1 MNREGNDNKNKSA
14 VLAECCLKFVLCLW
28 ISLSL
33 QLHPGP
39 VSLPLT
45 PSLLNLLIF
54 FFVFQAIIDVIHPT
68 KSDES
73 GEMADDEDD
82 DDDDDDYVTESEEE
96 VDVDGGEDE
105 PFVVSDV
112 TESSLQL
119 EVQVS

>member
-1 MNREGNDNKNKSA
+1 MDWEGNDKRKQVCRPGR
-14 VLAECCLKFVLCLW
+14 VLPKV
-28 ISLSL
+28 
-33 QLHPGP
+33 GT
-39 VSLPLT
+39 VSLDFYNSILDQRYC
-45 PSLLNLLIF
+45 LNAFPFKPF

-112 TESSLQL
+112 TESPLQL
-119 EVQVS
+119 EVQVC

>member
-1 MNREGNDNKNKSA
+1 M
-14 VLAECCLKFVLCLW
+14 
-28 ISLSL
+28 LSKV
-33 QLHPGP
+33 GT
-39 VSLPLT
+39 VSLDFFEPAAPSWT
-45 PSLLNLLIF
+45 SATAIMPSLLNHLF

-119 EVQVS
+119 EV